1 MTPRRVLMTTDAVGG
16 VWTYSLEL
24 ARGLSDAGV
33 EVMLVVVGPPPSET
47 QRAEAI
53 AVSGLILLVPGLS
66 LEWQDRAGPLDLPA
80 RQRLLRLARAFEPDL
95 IHCNGFREAAV
106 GFQPP
111 VVLTAHSCVA
121 TWWRACRGGEMP
133 PEWSAYA
140 DGLRAGLAAASVV
153 VAPSEAFLGD
163 FAAAWGPSAHSR
175 AIHNGLDIERGH
187 ATRRQPIV
195 LAAGRLWD
203 EAKNVAAI
211 AAVAPELPWPVRLA
225 GEGSP
230 NGAGSVPPSG
240 RLERD
245 ELLTAMGEAAIFV
258 APARY
263 EPFGLAVLEAAQSGC
278 ALVLGDIPSLRELW
292 GDAARFVP
300 PSDPQALHGT
310 LLELIAD
317 PTALGR
323 AQAVARQRSRHF
335 SRRRMV
341 GRYLE
346 LYGEVL
352 ARGRVGNRAA

>member
-33 EVMLVVVGPPPSET
+33 EVMLVVIGPPPSQM
-47 QRAEAI
+47 QRADAI
-53 AVSGLILLVPGLS
+53 AVRGLILLVPGLP
-66 LEWQDRAGPLDLPA
+66 LEWQDRDGPLDLPA
-80 RQRLLRLARAFEPDL
+80 RQRLQRLARAFEPDL

-106 GFQPP
+106 GFEPP
-111 VVLTAHSCVA
+111 VVVTAHSCVG
-121 TWWRACRGGEMP
+121 TWWRACRDAELP

-163 FAAAWGPSAHSR
+163 FATTWGPVARSR
-175 AIHNGLDIERGH
+175 VIHNGLDIEADHPG
-187 ATRRQPIV
+187 RRRRIV

-203 EAKNVAAI
+203 EAKNVATI
-211 AAVAPELPWPVRLA
+211 AAIAPELPWPVRLA
-225 GEGSP
+225 GEASP
-230 NGAGSVPPSG
+230 HEAGSAPQSG
-240 RLERD
+240 RLERKD
-245 ELLTAMGEAAIFV
+245 LLTAMAEAAIFA

-263 EPFGLAVLEAAQSGC
+263 EPFGLAILEAAQSGC

-300 PSDPQALHGT
+300 PGDPRALHGA

-317 PTALGR
+317 AAALGR
-323 AQAVARQRSRHF
+323 AQAAARRRGRHF

-341 GRYLE
+341 GCYLE
-346 LYGEVL
+346 LYGDVL
-352 ARGRVGNRAA
+352 ARGRIGDRAA